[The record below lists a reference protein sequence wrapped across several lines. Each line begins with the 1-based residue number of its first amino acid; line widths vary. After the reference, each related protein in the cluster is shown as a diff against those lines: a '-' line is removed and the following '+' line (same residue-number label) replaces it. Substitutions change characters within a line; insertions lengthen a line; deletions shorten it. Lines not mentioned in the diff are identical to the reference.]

1 MHGLALVPP
10 LEVREKGA
18 RFVDR
23 FNQAAALHNGEAQN
37 APPVADTVHTQA
49 GIPTVAA
56 ERLASLDPTA
66 ILSPS
71 TLSTFLD
78 CEARWYYRK
87 VLELPEQRGAAL
99 GLGSAVHETIAENY
113 RQKIETK
120 RDLPTEGAVAVFMD
134 AFTRQLDEIELDK
147 TDNAD
152 DLRSTGE
159 VITRVY
165 MEQVAPRVEP
175 AAVELHVA
183 GLIGDVAVQGY
194 IDVIDVNGDV
204 IDLKTASKKPSGIS
218 PGYRAQVAT
227 YAMLAPG
234 ASGRARL
241 DTLTKTRTVQ
251 HVSQTL
257 QIAESDRK
265 YATRL
270 YSIAQEKMRTGLVA
284 PNRNSNLC
292 SRKYCAHWSRCVE
305 EYGGEV
311 RP

>member
-1 MHGLALVPP
+1 MNGLALVQ
-10 LEVREKGA
+10 RTG
-18 RFVDR
+18 
-23 FNQAAALHNGEAQN
+23 GAQN

-49 GIPTVAA
+49 GTPTVT
-56 ERLASLDPTA
+56 ERLASCDPTA

-87 VLELPEQRGAAL
+87 VLELPETRGAAL
-99 GLGSAVHETIAENY
+99 GLGSAVHETIAANY
-113 RQKIETK
+113 AQKIET
-120 RDLPTEGAVAVFMD
+120 REDLPVDGAIAVFMD
-134 AFTRQLDEIELDK
+134 AFTRQLDEIVLDK
-147 TDNAD
+147 SDNAD

-165 MEQVAPRVEP
+165 MEQVAPRIQP
-175 AAVELHVA
+175 AAVEMHVA

-194 IDVIDVNGDV
+194 IDVMDVNGDV

-241 DTLTKTRTVQ
+241 DTLTKSRTCTAI
-251 HVSQTL
+251 SQTI
-257 QIAESDRK
+257 QVSESDRK

-284 PNRNSNLC
+284 PNRSSNLC
-292 SRKYCAHWSRCVE
+292 SRKYCSHWERCTA
-305 EYGGEV
+305 EYGGDV
-311 RP
+311 KA